1 MSNNRIAAE
10 QRLSSLNKK
19 LERDP
24 TLRDDYSKDINEYL
38 RNSIIEV
45 ASEKDTE
52 CYYMPHRAVHRH
64 DKETTK
70 TRVVFDAS
78 SHVQGE
84 FSLNDTLYTDPCLLP
99 FLYDILLRFCVGK
112 IGLAFDIK
120 QTFLQIEIDEQ
131 HRDYLRFLWYLKPDD
146 EYPNIFRFK
155 RVTFGIN
162 CGPFL
167 LNGTIATHLQKFI
180 N

>member
-1 MSNNRIAAE
+1 LSNNRIAAE

-64 DKETTK
+64 DKDTTK

-112 IGLAFDIK
+112 IG
-120 QTFLQIEIDEQ
+120 QQ